1 MTPFASSS
9 SSTRGIAL
17 GALAVP
23 LLALA
28 LAAPA
33 SAGARPG
40 SLPPEDVA
48 FIDRAVAAQMAEQRL
63 PGVTVSIR
71 APGKGTFLRS
81 YGTSNISTGRPLRPR
96 DHYRIASVTK
106 TFVATAILQLADR
119 ARLSLDDRLSQY
131 VAGVPNG
138 DTITIRQLLGMR
150 AGVFDWL
157 DDPQFIAAYNADP
170 LLPGWQPEDVIG
182 VLQRNADKAQ
192 PPGQTPAAYSDSNY
206 ILLGLIIERVT
217 HRSAERYIERKVV
230 RPLGLRETSFPTVT
244 TLPRPFSHGYDDTL
258 GTLRDV
264 TVQSVSVPWTA
275 GAMVSTVPDMTR
287 YARLLARGALLS
299 PETQAERLAF
309 SPLDTGGPPSP
320 FFVGYGLGMT
330 KIGAWIGHDGS
341 IFGYSDFVFHLP
353 SARATIVVMVNRA
366 GSTDVPATAT
376 WFAIANHLYP
386 DSFPPP

>member
-1 MTPFASSS
+1 MSLART
-9 SSTRGIAL
+9 AL
-17 GALAVP
+17 RALAVP
-23 LLALA
+23 LVALA
-28 LAAPA
+28 LVSPA
-33 SAGARPG
+33 SAVARP
-40 SLPPEDVA
+40 LPPEDVV
-48 FIDRAVAAQMAEQRL
+48 FIDQAVAAQMAEQGL
-63 PGVTVSIR
+63 PGVTVSVR

-119 ARLSLDDRLSQY
+119 GRLSLDDRLSKY

-138 DTITIRQLLGMR
+138 DIITIRQLLGMR

-157 DDPQFIAAYNADP
+157 DDPQFIAAYYADP
-170 LLPGWQPEDVIG
+170 VLPGWQPEDVIG

-192 PPGQTPAAYSDSNY
+192 PPGQTPAVYSDSNY

-258 GTLRDV
+258 RPLRDV

-309 SPLDTGGPPSP
+309 SPVATGGPPLP
-320 FFVGYGLGMT
+320 FFLGYGFGMIKLGD
-330 KIGAWIGHDGS
+330 WIGHDGL
-341 IFGYSDFVFHLP
+341 IMGYGTFVFYLP

-366 GSTDVPATAT
+366 DPTDAAPAT
-376 WFAIANHLYP
+376 WFAIAKHLYP
-386 DSFPPP
+386 GSFPPVR